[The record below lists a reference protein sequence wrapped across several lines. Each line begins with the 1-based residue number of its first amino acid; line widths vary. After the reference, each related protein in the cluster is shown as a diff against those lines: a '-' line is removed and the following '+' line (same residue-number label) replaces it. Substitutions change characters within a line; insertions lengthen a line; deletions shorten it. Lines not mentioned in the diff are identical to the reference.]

1 MIKYREKIAR
11 DLAYSEMFVSV
22 DPIENPKMIHLI
34 TKHGYQAI
42 SKPYTKTAIFHNED
56 GTTYNKTYTR
66 IDLKKLL
73 N

>member
-1 MIKYREKIAR
+1 
-11 DLAYSEMFVSV
+11 VSV
-22 DPIENPKMIHLI
+22 DPIENPKMIQLI
-34 TKHGYQAI
+34 SQHGYEPI
-42 SKPYTKTAIFHNED
+42 SNTYLKKAVFYNDD

>member
-1 MIKYREKIAR
+1 
-11 DLAYSEMFVSV
+11 MFVSV
-22 DPIENPKMIHLI
+22 DPVENPKMIKI
-34 TKHGYQAI
+34 IKKHGYEVI
-42 SKPYTKTAIFHNED
+42 SDPYSKEAVFYNDD